1 MNKIFSFVRTA
12 GNVLLYS
19 LRTATFCRVAVG
31 LVVAILVIRGIIRKN
46 KCKKQDDNYGMEG
59 MSLGMCL
66 GLLIGTMFEVYIG
79 ISRIHARALELLH
92 AHTKEMEEKY
102 GGQNE

>member
-66 GLLIGTMFEVYIG
+66 GLLIGTMFEGYIG
-79 ISRIHARALELLH
+79 IGISLGMIVGLVIGMCIP
-92 AHTKEMEEKY
+92 KKQEEEGK
-102 GGQNE
+102 